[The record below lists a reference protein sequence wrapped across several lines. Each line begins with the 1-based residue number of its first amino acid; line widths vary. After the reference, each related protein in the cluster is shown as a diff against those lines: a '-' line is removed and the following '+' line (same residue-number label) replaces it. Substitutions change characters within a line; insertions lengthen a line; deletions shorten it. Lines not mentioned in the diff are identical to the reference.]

1 MRITLLITKLLLSDL
16 RCIECAVLLHV
27 YGCLV
32 TPISVLCL
40 KLCGL
45 CSIPESHVGMAW
57 RLKNEIPNS
66 HILDQVSLSSFPGH
80 SRLQFLITCSVQNGE
95 GMRGGFI
102 HTVCS

>member
-32 TPISVLCL
+32 TPISCMWLLSNAHLSVVLR
-40 KLCGL
+40 LCGL

-66 HILDQVSLSSFPGH
+66 YILDQVSLSSFPGH
-80 SRLQFLITCSVQNGE
+80 SRLQFLITCSV
-95 GMRGGFI
+95 
-102 HTVCS
+102 